1 MVAMQNHHHHTNIHT
16 GNGDVDDTA
25 HSAVDWNFPSPG
37 ATPTSAA
44 YTPNVFHTPKTASF
58 PSHFH
63 DAFATPQMASYTPCQ
78 ADFPDMHAAQRPHTA
93 APNVQD
99 TRSHDAHMHMNAH
112 QHGQAMP
119 PPPGAAM
126 YQNFIMSPMYDDT
139 SRPQTAVPVNP
150 SLTYDTVQMQ
160 TPPPTRGSS
169 VKKPQMQ
176 EVAFG
181 TPSTIA
187 SRRFASPNVAF
198 LQRPMQDPQLHMSP
212 NMYQFGNFGPATAPA
227 MPQAQL
233 RWDQHGTPVAMQQQ
247 RPMLDDPFAP
257 NSSSSMQWS
266 QTQPQQYIASPTAFN
281 TPAMNSFSLQP
292 ATQRPASAVQLNYTS
307 GPVATTT
314 SVDPSLVYSS
324 PIRPPQEFPQ
334 EHPKTQQRLQPS
346 ALESNPKPK
355 GGRKAESKKP
365 EHKRTD
371 TTTTVGSSST
381 GSSSTLTTSRPV
393 LARSN
398 TTGTARPQ
406 SMQSFSSAETWS
418 RRNSVLQEPR
428 TASPLKRVG
437 RTNLGSI
444 SENRKA
450 RPPSVILTVDEFGRA
465 RAVRTDV
472 PRETGPTKAMRERY
486 PGLYDSDSS
495 EDEES
500 EGEKDIPSRST
511 SFTFTK
517 GEDRNPKIAKLD
529 PPIEGLDGLSI
540 PRTSSAAS
548 MKVAPSRASIA
559 AAAQLR
565 RGNSLR
571 KRNPSRNSSRRANNS
586 AATSID
592 TAPMDVSSDRRQ
604 SFIGSED
611 FDRGLTL
618 TSRTSFELDAHNRR
632 WRYQPYIL
640 EENLKFGSKP
650 QVGIV
655 SALKERITLY
665 DNTARPV
672 PGWKKPLHLQQQT
685 NTMPHDRSSPHRRS
699 PHGRHHDQNFP
710 PQRYCDLSHH
720 DMLLL
725 APLFRPM
732 PLPLDPSYATHAS
745 ALPARIL
752 ELPAHLLLRSN
763 KSETSASFSSFASR
777 FSSSSTNDE
786 NGRSSGV
793 FCELHKNL
801 SPRPIESLVRCL
813 KSAVHLDELKTYD
826 FEDLEMRV
834 LGDLVVTW
842 GSSDR
847 GSRNNEGFGCGGGM
861 SLDVKYGP
869 VSAEF
874 VEDDEEDGQE
884 VGGLRRML
892 SWKGRKKKERRIC
905 CAACKLSNIA
915 GDLYGLQILGALVAG
930 DVGRRNWRASKR
942 MRWMEIWYAS
952 VKGENRA
959 VEMREVV
966 KPMWEMA
973 VEFARY
979 RYDASGRDRDSGRGE
994 EGRDWIEE
1002 FQEEVVQ
1009 NKRKCRQEGREEMG
1023 FQHQVPLPDPF
1034 VDGPLPDP
1042 FVDGPQETER
1052 RNGAETWYMPSPPV
1066 SPQNPLP
1073 ARPRR
1078 RAPDAMSTAS
1088 SFYSQHSAMNDW
1100 DGFRQPQEP
1109 LRPMATPSRP
1119 PTATPSRPHERYLTP
1134 SSANSNGPQSSGHG
1148 MSTTRR
1154 DPASTISQIIGLYDR

>member
-1 MVAMQNHHHHTNIHT
+1 MEFEQAYT
-16 GNGDVDDTA
+16 G
-25 HSAVDWNFPSPG
+25 AVDWNFPSPG

-93 APNVQD
+93 APD
-99 TRSHDAHMHMNAH
+99 TRSHDAH

-126 YQNFIMSPMYDDT
+126 YQNFIMSPMYDNT
-139 SRPQTAVPVNP
+139 SRPQTAVPVNQ
-150 SLTYDTVQMQ
+150 SLTYDTIQMQ

-198 LQRPMQDPQLHMSP
+198 LQRPMQNPQLQMSP

-233 RWDQHGTPVAMQQQ
+233 LWDQHGTPVAMQQQ
-247 RPMLDDPFAP
+247 QPMLDDPFAP
-257 NSSSSMQWS
+257 NSSASMQWS
-266 QTQPQQYIASPTAFN
+266 QTQPQQNIASPTAFN

-292 ATQRPASAVQLNYTS
+292 ATQRPASAVQLNYIS
-307 GPVATTT
+307 DPVATTT

-324 PIRPPQEFPQ
+324 PIRPPQEFSQ
-334 EHPKTQQRLQPS
+334 EPPKTHQRLQPS

-381 GSSSTLTTSRPV
+381 GSSFTLATSRPV
-393 LARSN
+393 LSRSN

-406 SMQSFSSAETWS
+406 SMQSFSSAETLS

-444 SENRKA
+444 SESRKA

-472 PRETGPTKAMRERY
+472 PRENSPTKAMRERY

-529 PPIEGLDGLSI
+529 PPIEGIDGLSI

-586 AATSID
+586 GATSID

-632 WRYQPYIL
+632 WSKMSTSEHQPSISPTHPAQ
-640 EENLKFGSKP
+640 FSQP
-650 QVGIV
+650 Q
-655 SALKERITLY
+655 
-665 DNTARPV
+665 
-672 PGWKKPLHLQQQT
+672 
-685 NTMPHDRSSPHRRS
+685 SSPAKR
-699 PHGRHHDQNFP
+699 
-710 PQRYCDLSHH
+710 
-720 DMLLL
+720 
-725 APLFRPM
+725 
-732 PLPLDPSYATHAS
+732 
-745 ALPARIL
+745 
-752 ELPAHLLLRSN
+752 
-763 KSETSASFSSFASR
+763 
-777 FSSSSTNDE
+777 
-786 NGRSSGV
+786 
-793 FCELHKNL
+793 
-801 SPRPIESLVRCL
+801 VRCL
-813 KSAVHLDELKTYD
+813 C
-826 FEDLEMRV
+826 
-834 LGDLVVTW
+834 GDNREKGVMVQCTSCTQYQHANCVGGSQVT
-842 GSSDR
+842 
-847 GSRNNEGFGCGGGM
+847 GSRTCFLCTKPT
-861 SLDVKYGP
+861 SRLQ
-869 VSAEF
+869 VS
-874 VEDDEEDGQE
+874 
-884 VGGLRRML
+884 
-892 SWKGRKKKERRIC
+892 
-905 CAACKLSNIA
+905 N
-915 GDLYGLQILGALVAG
+915 
-930 DVGRRNWRASKR
+930 
-942 MRWMEIWYAS
+942 
-952 VKGENRA
+952 
-959 VEMREVV
+959 
-966 KPMWEMA
+966 
-973 VEFARY
+973 
-979 RYDASGRDRDSGRGE
+979 
-994 EGRDWIEE
+994 
-1002 FQEEVVQ
+1002 
-1009 NKRKCRQEGREEMG
+1009 
-1023 FQHQVPLPDPF
+1023 
-1034 VDGPLPDP
+1034 
-1042 FVDGPQETER
+1042 
-1052 RNGAETWYMPSPPV
+1052 
-1066 SPQNPLP
+1066 
-1073 ARPRR
+1073 RR
-1078 RAPDAMSTAS
+1078 R
-1088 SFYSQHSAMNDW
+1088 
-1100 DGFRQPQEP
+1100 
-1109 LRPMATPSRP
+1109 
-1119 PTATPSRPHERYLTP
+1119 
-1134 SSANSNGPQSSGHG
+1134 
-1148 MSTTRR
+1148 
-1154 DPASTISQIIGLYDR
+1154 